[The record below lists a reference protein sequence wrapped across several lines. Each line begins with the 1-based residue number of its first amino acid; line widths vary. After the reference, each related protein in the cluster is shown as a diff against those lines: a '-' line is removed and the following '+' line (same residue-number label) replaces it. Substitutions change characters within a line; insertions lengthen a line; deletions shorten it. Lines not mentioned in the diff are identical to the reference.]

1 MRGVHA
7 RASVE
12 PRLQSRAWLFAC
24 VARFARRTKRKER
37 LLVVYFQCIWLLCNS
52 RGIGLKSINI
62 RKCYLQHNSNVFAN
76 NANFTVK
83 AWLFEE
89 SNYVPVNSKTAHALP
104 YPVRAF
110 DFLKDFGQILR
121 YVGSLDGQMSHR
133 LVLQKASNPPPTS
146 NYWKIF
152 PCVKRFIQM

>member
-62 RKCYLQHNSNVFAN
+62 RKCYLQHNRNVFAN

-83 AWLFEE
+83 AWFFEE
-89 SNYVPVNSKTAHALP
+89 SNYVPVNSKTALVLP
-104 YPVRAF
+104 YPVRGIRLF
-110 DFLKDFGQILR
+110 EKFWSDSPVCGQFR
-121 YVGSLDGQMSHR
+121 WSNVPP
-133 LVLQKASNPPPTS
+133 ASASKSVKSPTH
-146 NYWKIF
+146 
-152 PCVKRFIQM
+152 